1 MSEKSAESNNLS
13 DKFAGLLQRVQTAVV
28 LLLILSAPVLLGGFW
43 FLVILAIVGVIMARE
58 WVGLLQ
64 SEDPGRDAL
73 WISLLMLNV
82 LIYGYA
88 TSLADALA
96 LIVFISLVG
105 AALSFKRG
113 SRFTPVFG
121 GLIYIAWPLA
131 AASGFRD
138 DAMGLMVIFYI
149 LVSVWAVDIFAM
161 FSGKIIGGP
170 KLAPRLSPNKT
181 WAGMLGAI
189 LGALVAAAL
198 SYGLIVSFDDSG
210 LVPNVTALAVLAV
223 VLAVVAQGADL
234 FESWLKRKYQIKD
247 SGNIFPG
254 HGGILDRVDGL
265 VGVLIFLHLLTL
277 VRGVDISQALWVW
290 S

>member
-105 AALSFKRG
+105 AALSLKRG

>member
-1 MSEKSAESNNLS
+1 VSEKSAESNNLS

>member
-1 MSEKSAESNNLS
+1 VSEKSAESNNLS

-131 AASGFRD
+131 AAMGFRD

>member
-1 MSEKSAESNNLS
+1 
-13 DKFAGLLQRVQTAVV
+13 VV

-131 AASGFRD
+131 AAMGFRD

>member
-96 LIVFISLVG
+96 LIFFISLVG

-131 AASGFRD
+131 AAMGFRD

>member
-131 AASGFRD
+131 AAMGFRD

>member
-43 FLVILAIVGVIMARE
+43 FLVILAIVGVIMALE

>member
-1 MSEKSAESNNLS
+1 MSKKSAESNNLS

-149 LVSVWAVDIFAM
+149 LISVWAVDIFAM

-198 SYGLIVSFDDSG
+198 SYGLIVSFDESG

-223 VLAVVAQGADL
+223 LLSVVAQGADL

>member
-223 VLAVVAQGADL
+223 VLAVVAQSADL

>member
-198 SYGLIVSFDDSG
+198 SYGLMVSFDDSG

>member
-277 VRGVDISQALWVW
+277 VRGVDILQALWVW

>member
-131 AASGFRD
+131 VASGFRD

-149 LVSVWAVDIFAM
+149 LISVWAVDIFAM